1 MSEKKENPHIKDM
14 LKDTKRVI
22 RSRKSEK
29 KKQHNDQILKYKD
42 IQNTTQKNDG
52 GTRTPQ
58 NYFIK

>member
-1 MSEKKENPHIKDM
+1 M

-22 RSRKSEK
+22 RSRRSEK

-42 IQNTTQKNDG
+42 IQNTTQKNDD